1 MKSDNP
7 VKEAISKHKVF
18 AIIRDVSSDDI
29 EDVVNA
35 LIEGGIRLLEVTFE
49 HSGPMANTLKCVEII
64 TQKFSKDVICGVGT
78 AITNEQIVAASKA
91 GAQFVVSPNTDA
103 DIIRLTKQ
111 LGLVSIPGALTPTE
125 AVIADQAG
133 ADYVKLFPGGLFGIQ
148 YFKAVSE
155 VLKGVQLIAVGG
167 IDADNARAFLNAGAV
182 GLGIGGYLVNAK
194 KLKLESLENLT
205 GRARLLASTIK

>member
-1 MKSDNP
+1 MKSDNS

-35 LIEGGIRLLEVTFE
+35 LIKGGIHLLEVTFE
-49 HSGPMANTLKCVEII
+49 HGGPMTNTLKCVEII

-103 DIIRLTKQ
+103 VIIRLTKQ

-133 ADYVKLFPGGLFGIQ
+133 ADYVKLFPGGLLGIP

-167 IDADNARAFLNAGAV
+167 IDADNAQGFLNAGAV

-205 GRARLLASTIK
+205 ERARLLASAIK